1 MVGVA
6 VDGTPAQD
14 EVQAEESVVQGK
26 VFDVVEQM
34 PAFPGGQQE
43 LMNFLMKNVKY
54 PKEATDKG
62 IEGRVIVQFVVD
74 KDGSVVEPKVVKSVS
89 PELDQEALRVVKK
102 MPKWQPGKQN
112 GEVVRVK
119 YNIPVSF
126 RLQ

>member
-1 MVGVA
+1 
-6 VDGTPAQD
+6 
-14 EVQAEESVVQGK
+14 
-26 VFDVVEQM
+26 
-34 PAFPGGQQE
+34 
-43 LMNFLMKNVKY
+43 MNFLMKNVKY

-89 PELDQEALRVVKK
+89 PELDQEALRVIKM

-112 GEVVRVK
+112 GEIVRVK
-119 YNIPVSF
+119 YVVPVSF

>member
-1 MVGVA
+1 
-6 VDGTPAQD
+6 
-14 EVQAEESVVQGK
+14 
-26 VFDVVEQM
+26 M
-34 PAFPGGQQE
+34 PEFPGGQQE
-43 LMNFLMKNVKY
+43 LMNFLMKNMKY

-62 IEGRVIVQFVVD
+62 TQGRVIVQFVVD

-112 GEVVRVK
+112 GEVVRVT
-119 YNIPVSF
+119 YTIPVSF